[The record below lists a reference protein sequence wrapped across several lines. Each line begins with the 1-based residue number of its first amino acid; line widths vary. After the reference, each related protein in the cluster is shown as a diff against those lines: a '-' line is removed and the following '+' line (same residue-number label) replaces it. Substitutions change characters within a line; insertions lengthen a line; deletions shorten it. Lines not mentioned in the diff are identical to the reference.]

1 MELPRHLAIILDG
14 NGRWAKAKGRPRSYG
29 HKVGSDNLEHMCN
42 VICDMGIPYLTVF
55 AFSTENWK
63 RSVEEVG
70 ILMNLFR
77 RYLKKC
83 IKDAHKNHMRVRI
96 IGKKEELAPDI
107 VEIIRRLE
115 DESKDYDRMFLQ
127 IALNYGS
134 RDEITRAVKRIAAEA
149 KNGTLDPE
157 AITEDTVSGFLDTE
171 GVPDPDLLIRTS
183 GEQRIS
189 NFLLWQLAYSEFY
202 FTETPWPAFHEEEL
216 QLALEQYDQ
225 RDRRFGGIKGQTPE
239 A

>member
-1 MELPRHLAIILDG
+1 MELPKHIAIILDG

-29 HKVGSDNLEHMCN
+29 HKIGSDNLEHMCN

-77 RYLKKC
+77 VYLKKC
-83 IKDAHKNHMRVRI
+83 IKNAHKRHMRVRI

-107 VEIIRRLE
+107 VDIIHQLE
-115 DESKDYDRMFLQ
+115 EESKDYDRMCLQ

-134 RDEITRAVKRIAAEA
+134 RDEITRAVKKIAVEA
-149 KNGTLDPE
+149 KNGTLDPDS
-157 AITEDTVSGFLDTE
+157 ITEETVNGFLDTE

-183 GEQRIS
+183 GELRVS

-216 QLALEQYDQ
+216 QLALEQYNQ
-225 RDRRFGGIKGQTPE
+225 RDRRFGGVK

>member
-1 MELPRHLAIILDG
+1 MELPKHLAIILDG

-77 RYLKKC
+77 RYLRKC

-107 VEIIRRLE
+107 VNIIHQLE
-115 DESKDYDRMFLQ
+115 YESKDYDRMFLQ

-134 RDEITRAVKRIAAEA
+134 RDEIVRAVKKVAADVNRGILSA
-149 KNGTLDPE
+149 DD
-157 AITEDTVSGFLDTE
+157 ITEETFSGFLDTE
-171 GVPDPDLLIRTS
+171 GIPDPDLLIRTS

-189 NFLLWQLAYSEFY
+189 NFLLWQLAYTEMY
-202 FTETPWPAFHEEEL
+202 FTDTPWPAFHEEEL
-216 QLALEQYDQ
+216 MLALEQYNT
-225 RDRRFGGIKGQTPE
+225 RDRRFGGVK
-239 A
+239 